1 MLVVGVIQ
9 LQLCTPWSFS
19 FDRYYL
25 SSLVAAYSGMV
36 LYSVTGLPSLS
47 RNTGR

>member
-25 SSLVAAYSGMV
+25 SSLAAAYSGMV